1 MNIEPIHLLYGAL
14 FLSVLFLVEGL
25 YLLVAGRPQAQRAV
39 NRRQRLLANGTNR
52 EEALAL
58 LLRRGARDGLSATLV
73 RLRPLQFLEGL
84 LMQSGI
90 GLPTGHLLAIMA
102 GLSGGVFSMS
112 AALYKLPVAAA
123 FLLGP
128 VVGIGLPV
136 LVLRIA
142 RSRRTAR
149 FGEQLPDAL
158 DTIVRS
164 LRAGHPVATAL
175 RLVSEQMSDPIGS
188 EFGIVVDEMTYGL
201 ELREALE
208 RLAQRVGYPELGL
221 MTVAI
226 KVQHQSGGNLAEVL
240 AGLSR
245 VIRARHQMIRKIASL
260 SAEGRMS
267 AVVMMIIP
275 FAVAG
280 GIKLMNPGYFAAV
293 QNDPLFLAGMGVA
306 AASLLLGMATIWR
319 MVNVKV

>member
-1 MNIEPIHLLYGAL
+1 
-14 FLSVLFLVEGL
+14 
-25 YLLVAGRPQAQRAV
+25 
-39 NRRQRLLANGTNR
+39 
-52 EEALAL
+52 
-58 LLRRGARDGLSATLV
+58 LSAALV
-73 RLRPLQFLEGL
+73 QLRPLQFLERL
-84 LMQSGI
+84 LVQSGI
-90 GLPTGHLLAIMA
+90 GMPTGHLMAIMT
-102 GLSGGVFSMS
+102 GLSGGAFTIT
-112 AALYKLPVAAA
+112 AALYKVPVPLA

-136 LVLRIA
+136 LALRMA
-142 RSRRTAR
+142 RARRLAR

-164 LRAGHPVATAL
+164 LRAGHPVSSAL

-221 MTVAI
+221 MTVAM

-275 FAVAG
+275 VAVGG
-280 GIKLMNPGYFAAV
+280 GINMLNPDYFAAV
-293 QNDPLFLAGMGVA
+293 QDDPLFAAGMGVA
-306 AASLLLGMATIWR
+306 GVSLLLGMTMIWR